1 MNIDTHG
8 LLKLNVDDVLGH
20 MVAVL
25 GMTGSGKSNTVAVL
39 AEELLAQDVPVC
51 VVDTAGEYYGL
62 KEQFD
67 IWEIGRA
74 RDTQRRVDAEI
85 SPTNAYHA
93 AKTAYTNA
101 ASVILNVSG
110 FVTRA
115 RDLFIASFM
124 ETIWDIAPHHRHPYV
139 IILEEAHNY
148 IPQRGRA
155 ATSEVF
161 TRIATEGRKWGLVII
176 MSSQRSARLNKDV
189 ITQAGLAFLH
199 QVRHPADLSVYYD
212 LVPRTRAQV
221 KDAVARLRTGE
232 ALVLHGPEMQRR
244 LIRLRHTPHYGHSPT
259 IADLPEKRGI
269 QSAQEFIQP
278 TLPLQLKTQ

>member
-1 MNIDTHG
+1 MNIDAHHM
-8 LLKLNVDDVLGH
+8 LKLEVDDVLGH

-39 AEELLAQDVPVC
+39 AEELLSQSIPVC

-85 SPTNAYHA
+85 NPTNAYHA

-110 FVTRA
+110 FVTEA

-155 ATSEVF
+155 ATSEGRSSLF
-161 TRIATEGRKWGLVII
+161 APSQPPRRFIRLLRSGAT
-176 MSSQRSARLNKDV
+176 
-189 ITQAGLAFLH
+189 
-199 QVRHPADLSVYYD
+199 HPR
-212 LVPRTRAQV
+212 P
-221 KDAVARLRTGE
+221 G
-232 ALVLHGPEMQRR
+232 QRR
-244 LIRLRHTPHYGHSPT
+244 RSPTENRRSPGTAWPRNATSPYSFTPHTPLWP
-259 IADLPEKRGI
+259 
-269 QSAQEFIQP
+269 
-278 TLPLQLKTQ
+278 